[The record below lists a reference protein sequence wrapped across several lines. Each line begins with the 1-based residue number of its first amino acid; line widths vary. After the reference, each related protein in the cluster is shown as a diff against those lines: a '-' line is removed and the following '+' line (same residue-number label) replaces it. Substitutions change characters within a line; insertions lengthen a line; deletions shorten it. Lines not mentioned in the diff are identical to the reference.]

1 MLTRWPTVIV
11 VGFAAAILVWALA
24 LALTEPKEIP
34 EPGNPALSPECT
46 AEDLDDGAC
55 LTWGD
60 IRESEWHSQQ

>member
-34 EPGNPALSPECT
+34 EPGSPALSPRVH
-46 AEDLDDGAC
+46 GR
-55 LTWGD
+55 GPG
-60 IRESEWHSQQ
+60 